1 MRVNG
6 PSKSIQATH
15 RNHVF
20 ACLLVPQGCSAST
33 LQAKGAIEANVA
45 ADPVPSASREQAGTP
60 VLGAHRCSQSSDSP
74 PPPPPPGGPRA
85 SSFSSS
91 SGFVKTVDAAEGGMS
106 EGETGESGGG
116 TEESEGEAEESEWE
130 TEESEGT
137 AGESGG
143 GSGDEMG
150 ESGGGPGESGEETG
164 ESGDEMGESGEKAG
178 ESGSIEEHI
187 KATAE
192 PRDRWLQDIGE
203 KAGEATTGDV
213 DVVLD
218 GAEKLVNAFRKED
231 KGRVDIQ
238 SLDLRKR
245 SAVEQG
251 FAKYSALGQVC
262 WVSYFALGLV
272 HCFSSAAGPLSVSAV
287 AALCKN

>member
-1 MRVNG
+1 M
-6 PSKSIQATH
+6 
-15 RNHVF
+15 
-20 ACLLVPQGCSAST
+20 
-33 LQAKGAIEANVA
+33 
-45 ADPVPSASREQAGTP
+45 
-60 VLGAHRCSQSSDSP
+60 
-74 PPPPPPGGPRA
+74 
-85 SSFSSS
+85 
-91 SGFVKTVDAAEGGMS
+91 
-106 EGETGESGGG
+106 
-116 TEESEGEAEESEWE
+116 
-130 TEESEGT
+130 
-137 AGESGG
+137 
-143 GSGDEMG
+143 
-150 ESGGGPGESGEETG
+150 GESGEE
-164 ESGDEMGESGEKAG
+164 AG

-192 PRDRWLQDIGE
+192 LRDRWLQDIGE

>member
-1 MRVNG
+1 
-6 PSKSIQATH
+6 
-15 RNHVF
+15 
-20 ACLLVPQGCSAST
+20 
-33 LQAKGAIEANVA
+33 
-45 ADPVPSASREQAGTP
+45 
-60 VLGAHRCSQSSDSP
+60 
-74 PPPPPPGGPRA
+74 
-85 SSFSSS
+85 
-91 SGFVKTVDAAEGGMS
+91 MS

-143 GSGDEMG
+143 G
-150 ESGGGPGESGEETG
+150 PGESGEEAG
-164 ESGDEMGESGEKAG
+164 ESGDEMGESGEEAG

-192 PRDRWLQDIGE
+192 LRDRWLQDIGE

-272 HCFSSAAGPLSVSAV
+272 HCFSSAAGPLSVLSQPSAKTEV
-287 AALCKN
+287 